1 MSWKDIK
8 ANTWRFIAGIEDVN
22 AFKTWTNRFVVAGKE
37 LITRYKAKQKVI
49 KRGSLEDAQFGF
61 LKMIAEE
68 SQERFERARDAL
80 AKNRNCK
87 LTQKTFVT
95 EANQFHANVRGL
107 GQHLGNNLQVKEHAH
122 LNFEESSSGTKK
134 LTGTPMTKAAMA
146 MSPGRLSKG
155 IAVDPHGDFPTTL
168 SRSVEWSRLSPNTQH
183 SLVRHKREPIR
194 NLALVPL
201 WLADP

>member
-1 MSWKDIK
+1 
-8 ANTWRFIAGIEDVN
+8 
-22 AFKTWTNRFVVAGKE
+22 
-37 LITRYKAKQKVI
+37 
-49 KRGSLEDAQFGF
+49 
-61 LKMIAEE
+61 MIAEE

-80 AKNRNCK
+80 TKNRNCK

-122 LNFEESSSGTKK
+122 LNFEESGSGTKK
-134 LTGTPMTKAAMA
+134 AHWTPMTKAAMA

-168 SRSVEWSRLSPNTQH
+168 SRIVKRSQLSPNTQG
-183 SLVRHKREPIR
+183 SLAPHKMEQIP
-194 NLALVPL
+194 NLALDPL